1 MSSPHPGA
9 SDMSTRISSPEAEY
23 QRQVQAQIDQHADTP
38 IHLMPPIADW
48 LNGTILEPRLEHVT
62 GARGVYEIYA
72 REFAAAAQRTGIEEI
87 VSLGAGDGAVEI
99 QVAKLARDLD
109 LYPFRIRCLELSPVL
124 AERGK
129 AEIERADLG
138 AKVGIEIADLNAPLS
153 LRAPVAGFMAHH
165 SLHHMVR
172 LEELFDGVL
181 QHMHPEGTFVTF
193 DMIGRN
199 GHMRW
204 PEILGPLRQ
213 LWPQLPERLRYDR
226 SQQRDD
232 LWFND
237 WDCSIEGFEGVRA
250 QDILPLLM
258 ERFQFEKFFAWGG
271 LTDIFIDRRFGFNL
285 QPSEVSDAQFV
296 LALQAAEDRLL
307 EAAVIRPTQ
316 MMAVMRATTSK
327 TCPSAPRCF
336 GQRTP
341 ERMVRDPAAEI
352 PVPSLA
358 DCQIYVPYDSPPP
371 SAVIRVAG
379 GDVVRFGAP
388 DEVGRAIRRWG
399 WCDPEETSCWAYGTE
414 SALSFA
420 VPPDAV
426 ALKFLTFGYVPPNG
440 VAQTVIVSING
451 RRSATIVHAE
461 MGSGVE
467 TVLPIE
473 PSNSSAATL
482 TIEFTVSRARRPDI
496 DGGPDRRPLSFGL
509 VSMTVVAATLESSQ
523 STNNRNSTSTT
534 TSGDKLPLPPS
545 SNFAIVDL
553 TTAEDVARNAPALI
567 DHLPYLE
574 RFHASTMSCQ
584 AAAVGQNV
592 RRYCHELITTGSFTL
607 VSPITGAPIRSGSSF
622 ILKDKATLYCF
633 PDEPD
638 LWIGTG
644 DLGRGYP
651 ICAAIFTRQRLWLEI
666 ERTDWGF
673 SPKHY
678 DEALREIRARDWEPT
693 ASDSPAILV
702 TGDSNFAHHA
712 WNQLS
717 SLEDLVRFKIP
728 LGPRELIVSNT
739 PLGPVE
745 KIFPE
750 LNFSSIDRVKD
761 AELPNYNR
769 SGRTLVALAGYRLQ
783 RSLVQRILGS
793 AADVITPA
801 AQHLDTELSNVAG
814 PILWMSVRTRN
825 RTPTNQQELL
835 SHIGAAFLSRFDDG
849 AIVIDGH
856 SFSVDWEQ
864 LPERDRDRDRAIAAE
879 DKQTAEAV
887 RKAIEETCFGR
898 RSTVLLAV
906 GLSISDSILLAQ
918 RASIYFCHHGTVQ
931 HKIGWFTDCPGM
943 VHTNRSMTAVNPA
956 PWVAAQSQIATT
968 PTYLPLSLIQ
978 DEEPGVRTEY
988 GELLHHENYKIT
1000 DINEAAALFVEFLE
1014 RTLSRSPERGQA
1026 TPTLFQSHTNAQ
1038 PGREMEP
1045 HTMDTTPN
1053 STNVRPASSRIA
1065 TYLPN
1070 VTILPDPLEPR
1081 GPLYTD
1087 FFDFINQT
1095 LRPKRYFEIGT
1106 ELGRSVRQFSCDAV
1120 CVDPLF
1126 KLESDVIGPRRRI
1139 SFFQMPSDDFF
1150 SQYNLVKELGGPP
1163 DISFLDGMHR
1173 AEYLLQDFINTE
1185 RASRPRSVIFMH
1197 DCLPSNHRMALRTHE
1212 VGREDEGIWQH
1223 AWTGDVWKIIP
1234 VLKNFRPDLE
1244 VFVLDCAPTGL
1255 VGITNLDPG
1264 SDTLSKNLQEI
1275 TGLMRD
1281 LDLESYTIDRLWQE
1295 FPVLSS
1301 QALMERPENLTLYM
1315 KLP

>member
-1 MSSPHPGA
+1 MSSPNPAA
-9 SDMSTRISSPEAEY
+9 SEMSKRIGTSDAEY
-23 QRQVQAQIDQHADTP
+23 QRQIQAQIEQHADTP

-48 LNGTILEPRLEHVT
+48 LNSTILEPRLEHVT

-72 REFAAAAQRTGIEEI
+72 RECATAAQRTGIDEI

-99 QVAKLARDLD
+99 PVAKLARDLD
-109 LYPFRIRCLELSPVL
+109 LYPFRLRCLELSPVL

-129 AEIERADLG
+129 AEIERASLG
-138 AKVGIEIADLNAPLS
+138 AKVEMEITDLNAPLP

-181 QHMHPEGTFVTF
+181 QHMHAEGTFVTF

-213 LWPQLPERLRYDR
+213 LWPQLPQRLRYDR
-226 SQQRDD
+226 SQKRDD

-237 WDCSIEGFEGVRA
+237 WDCSIEGFEGIRA
-250 QDILPLLM
+250 QDILPLLTK
-258 ERFQFEKFFAWGG
+258 RFRFEKFFAWGG

-285 QPSEVSDAQFV
+285 RPSEVSDAQFV

-316 MMAVMRATTSK
+316 MMAAMRAITSK
-327 TCPSAPRCF
+327 TCPSSPRCF

-352 PVPSLA
+352 RAPNLS
-358 DCQIYVPYDSPPP
+358 DCRIDVPYDPPP
-371 SAVIRVAG
+371 STAVLKVAS

-420 VPPDAV
+420 VTPDAV

-440 VAQTVIVSING
+440 SAQAVVVSING
-451 RRSATIVHAE
+451 TRSATIIHTE

-467 TVLPIE
+467 TIVPIP
-473 PSNSSAATL
+473 PSSLKAPIL
-482 TIEFTVSRARRPDI
+482 TIEYTVSRARRPDI

-509 VSMTVVAATLESSQ
+509 VSMTVVAATAGSCQ
-523 STNNRNSTSTT
+523 PTNNSNSTSDTIT
-534 TSGDKLPLPPS
+534 NDHLPLPPS
-545 SNFAIVDL
+545 EDFSIVDL
-553 TTAEDVARNAPALI
+553 TTAEAIAQNAPALR
-567 DHLPYLE
+567 DHFPYLE
-574 RFHASTMSCQ
+574 RFHASVMSCQ
-584 AAAVGQNV
+584 AAAVGLNV
-592 RRYCHELITTGSFTL
+592 RRYCHDLLTTGSFTL
-607 VSPITGAPIRSGSSF
+607 ISPVTGDSISTGSSF

-651 ICAAIFTRQRLWLEI
+651 ICAAICPKQRLWLEI

-678 DEALREIRARDWEPT
+678 DEALGEIRARDWVPI
-693 ASDSPAILV
+693 ASDSPAALV
-702 TGDSNFAHHA
+702 TGDSNFAHYA

-717 SLEDLVRFKIP
+717 SLEDLVRSNTQI
-728 LGPRELIVSNT
+728 GPRELIVSKT

-745 KIFPE
+745 SIFPE
-750 LNFSSIDRVKD
+750 LNFSSIDRVED
-761 AELPNYNR
+761 SELPNFNR
-769 SGRTLVALAGYRLQ
+769 SGRTLVALGGYRLQ
-783 RSLVQRILGS
+783 RSLVQRILS
-793 AADVITPA
+793 LAAEAITPT

-825 RTPTNQQELL
+825 RTLTNQHEIL
-835 SHIGAAFLSRFDDG
+835 SQIGAAFLNRFKDG
-849 AIVIDGH
+849 GIVIDGH
-856 SFSVDWEQ
+856 SFSVDSEH
-864 LPERDRDRDRAIAAE
+864 LPESDRDRDIAIAAE
-879 DKQTAEAV
+879 DKRAAESI
-887 RKAIEETCFGR
+887 RTAIEETSASR
-898 RSTVLLAV
+898 HNSVLLAV
-906 GLSISDSILLAQ
+906 GLSISDSVLLAQ

-931 HKIGWFTDCPGM
+931 HKIGWFTDRPGI
-943 VHTNRSMTAVNPA
+943 VHTNRSTTAANPG
-956 PWVAAQSQIATT
+956 PWVAEQSEIAIT
-968 PTYLPLSLIQ
+968 PTYIPLSLIQ
-978 DEEPGVRTEY
+978 DDALGANTEY
-988 GELLHHENYKIT
+988 GHLLHHENYKIT
-1000 DINEAAALFVEFLE
+1000 NVGEAVALFVKFLD
-1014 RTLSRSPERGQA
+1014 RTFSASIKKDQTEPAVL
-1026 TPTLFQSHTNAQ
+1026 T
-1038 PGREMEP
+1038 P
-1045 HTMDTTPN
+1045 HTAAQLGPEKEPPTMGAKFN
-1053 STNVRPASSRIA
+1053 STNGDLAFSSDA

-1070 VTILPDPLEPR
+1070 VTSLPNPLEPR

-1087 FFDFINQT
+1087 FFGFINQV

-1106 ELGRSVRQFSCDAV
+1106 ELGRSVRQFACDAV

-1126 KLESDVIGPRRRI
+1126 KIENDVIGSRRRI

-1150 SQYNLVKELGGPP
+1150 SQYDLVKELNGSP

-1185 RASRPRSVIFMH
+1185 RASQRRSVIFMH
-1197 DCLPSNHRMALRTHE
+1197 DCLPSNYRMALRTHE
-1212 VGREDEGIWQH
+1212 VGSEDEGIWQH

-1234 VLKNFRPDLE
+1234 VLKKFRPDLE

-1255 VGITNLDPG
+1255 VGITNLDPD
-1264 SDTLSKNLQEI
+1264 SDALSKNLQEI

-1281 LDLESYTIDRLWQE
+1281 LDLENYTIERLWQD

-1301 QALMERPENLTLYM
+1301 KALMARPENLTLYL